1 MPGQDLNYL
10 YTAYL
15 DMIADYA
22 KAVENDSITILF
34 RPLHENTGSWF
45 WWGAAF
51 CDETAYINLFR
62 YTVDYL
68 KETKGVHNLL
78 YVYGPGSEAENVEEY
93 AARYPGDAYVDMIG
107 YDLYH
112 SLPTQD
118 NEESYLAN
126 IKKQNTILREFA
138 AEHHK
143 LYAITETGVEE

>member
-1 MPGQDLNYL
+1 M
-10 YTAYL
+10 
-15 DMIADYA
+15 
-22 KAVENDSITILF
+22 
-34 RPLHENTGSWF
+34 
-45 WWGAAF
+45 
-51 CDETAYINLFR
+51 
-62 YTVDYL
+62 

-143 LYAITETGVEE
+143 LYAITEIGVEE